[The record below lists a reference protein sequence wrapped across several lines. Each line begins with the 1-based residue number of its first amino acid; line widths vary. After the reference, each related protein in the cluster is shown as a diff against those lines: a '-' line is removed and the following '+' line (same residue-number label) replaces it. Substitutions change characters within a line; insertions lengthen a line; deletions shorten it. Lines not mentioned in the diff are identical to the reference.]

1 LILFITEKNKK
12 QPMQCFVEDY
22 LEECSLQSFKKHYG
36 LLTKPE
42 GKRLLKKMQERVKVL
57 S

>member
-1 LILFITEKNKK
+1 MILFITEKNKK

-42 GKRLLKKMQERVKVL
+42 GKRLLRKMEERVKVL